1 MKLFTVMLSKGDQI
15 SDFHILC
22 ETEQEA
28 RDEASAFA
36 PDWTIDRVVTTS
48 KDYEG

>member
-1 MKLFTVMLSKGDQI
+1 MKLYTVMLSKGDQI

-28 RDEASAFA
+28 RDEATAFA
-36 PDWTIDRVVTTS
+36 PDWTIDWVVTS
-48 KDYEG
+48 NEDYNN